1 MTELSSGS
9 RENRNVQL
17 ERFAPFPGGRSQRQ
31 HTRGIADAAGQR
43 RLGVHGRH
51 GVLQLVAEAEG
62 ATGLVVAA
70 ARDVAARQR
79 LVFEPAG
86 VALQIQSVPYTRSIG
101 LVQRGE
107 ADAWVGS
114 YLNEVDDGVFYPRLP
129 YDADQIGALGLTEQ
143 PLPSLANLG
152 EFRLVWIR
160 GYEYQRYLP
169 NLHDYREVQ
178 RRSGILGM
186 LDLGHA
192 DFYIDALTEV
202 EELLA
207 STSAPQR
214 YRSTVLTALPLYLGF
229 ADNPRGRALAE
240 LYDRRMEL
248 LLEEDRLR
256 EVFVRWQ
263 QPYPFD

>member
-1 MTELSSGS
+1 MGRRYWISLFALLACCT
-9 RENRNVQL
+9 VQAN
-17 ERFAPFPGGRSQRQ
+17 APMPEQVRIASEVWTQ
-31 HTRGIADAAGQR
+31 HTHADG
-43 RLGVHGRH
+43 
-51 GVLQLVAEAEG
+51 
-62 ATGLVVAA
+62 TGLAW
-70 ARDVAARQR
+70 DIMR

-86 VALQIQSVPYTRSIG
+86 VELQIQSVPYTRSIG

-114 YLNEVDDGVFYPRLP
+114 YHNEVDEGVFYPRLP
-129 YDADQIGALGLTEQ
+129 YDADRIAALGLADK
-143 PLPSLANLG
+143 PLPSLANIG

-169 NLHDYREVQ
+169 GLRQYREVQ

-192 DFYIDALTEV
+192 DFYIDALSEV
-202 EELLA
+202 EDLLA
-207 STSAPQR
+207 TTEAPER
-214 YRSTVLTALPLYLGF
+214 YRSTILTALPLYLGF

-256 EVFVRWQ
+256 ELFTRWQ